1 MAFYHTLWLYPG
13 TYEDGATRSGKCCQ
27 PPIKQ
32 LGTTTPAQPLPVED
46 ASGAGVWRSQRL
58 HGVCEGVEGVE
69 GAQGAERERRGAEGA
84 EGAKGVEGVAWV
96 R

>member
-1 MAFYHTLWLYPG
+1 MKMERRDRG
-13 TYEDGATRSGKCCQ
+13 NIVNSQ

-58 HGVCEGVEGVE
+58 HGVCEGVEGDC
-69 GAQGAERERRGAEGA
+69 GGCQGAERERRGAEGA
-84 EGAKGVEGVAWV
+84 KGAKGAKGAGRV
-96 R
+96 